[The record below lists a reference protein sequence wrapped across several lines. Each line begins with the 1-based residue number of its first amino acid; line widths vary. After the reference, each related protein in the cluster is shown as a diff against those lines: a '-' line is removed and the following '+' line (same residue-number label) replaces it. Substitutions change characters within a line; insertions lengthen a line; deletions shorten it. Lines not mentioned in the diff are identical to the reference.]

1 MRIPQSSELLAT
13 KEGGVAA
20 ARNRSPQAVRDLW
33 VQDVAG
39 RGDTLFAALEEY
51 GLLGSS
57 DAGKTCQHVRQRGS
71 VIPRQSTK
79 PASTVHCLCSS
90 KLWFSCLCPIGVPT
104 PHDFV

>member
-39 RGDTLFAALEEY
+39 SGDTLFVALEEH
-51 GLLGSS
+51 GSLAFF

-71 VIPRQSTK
+71 VIARQSTK
-79 PASTVHCLCSS
+79 PASTVRCPCSS
-90 KLWFSCLCPIGVPT
+90 KLWFSGLCPI
-104 PHDFV
+104 